1 MAGRV
6 ASLICCKGL
15 SMNIVIVGDG
25 KVGYSL
31 AEQLCKEGYNI
42 TVIDKNAEALMHTQE
57 TLDVMG
63 VLGNGASI
71 AVQNQAGV
79 PDCDVLIAATSADE
93 MNILCCLTAKNLG
106 AKHTIA
112 RIRNPEYMSQLQ
124 TLKEQFGLSMTV
136 NPELETAREI
146 ARVIKFS
153 PALKIE
159 TFSKGRV
166 ELIEFK
172 ISQNSPIAHKKLM
185 ELPAATNTQV
195 LICAVDR
202 DNQVHIPG
210 GDFQLLPEDHI
221 HITGTTADITRFLH
235 SIGED
240 GMPIR
245 RIMIVGGGRICY
257 YLCHMLLEDR
267 GIDIKIVEKNRDRCD
282 ELCELLPK
290 VTVIH
295 GDGSDIELLESEGM
309 DQMDAFIALT
319 GMDEENLIMSM
330 VASHKGIPKIIT
342 KTARFKY
349 MPLISRMGID
359 TVVNP
364 KSTTTSQIVQYVR
377 AMSNAEG
384 SNIITLHKILDG
396 NAEAAEFVATEK
408 TRHLDTPLK
417 NLRLKENLLI
427 AVIVRDGKVIIPHGQ
442 DMIQKGD
449 SVIVVTSEHRLTDL
463 NDIFRD

>member
-1 MAGRV
+1 
-6 ASLICCKGL
+6 
-15 SMNIVIVGDG
+15 
-25 KVGYSL
+25 
-31 AEQLCKEGYNI
+31 
-42 TVIDKNAEALMHTQE
+42 
-57 TLDVMG
+57 
-63 VLGNGASI
+63 
-71 AVQNQAGV
+71 
-79 PDCDVLIAATSADE
+79 
-93 MNILCCLTAKNLG
+93 
-106 AKHTIA
+106 
-112 RIRNPEYMSQLQ
+112 
-124 TLKEQFGLSMTV
+124 
-136 NPELETAREI
+136 
-146 ARVIKFS
+146 
-153 PALKIE
+153 
-159 TFSKGRV
+159 
-166 ELIEFK
+166 
-172 ISQNSPIAHKKLM
+172 
-185 ELPAATNTQV
+185 
-195 LICAVDR
+195 
-202 DNQVHIPG
+202 
-210 GDFQLLPEDHI
+210 
-221 HITGTTADITRFLH
+221 
-235 SIGED
+235 
-240 GMPIR
+240 
-245 RIMIVGGGRICY
+245 
-257 YLCHMLLEDR
+257 MLLEDR

-359 TVVNP
+359 TVGNP
-364 KSTTTSQIVQYVR
+364 KSSTSSQIVQYVR